1 MLAQP
6 ASKWTTHI
14 LLVYNNVGERKYVA
28 ESRQVNKRDRLLVEI
43 FGIGLP
49 EVLLIV
55 VVLLV
60 FVGPERLPEATR
72 MIGKT
77 VGDFR
82 RAIEPARGAWR
93 DLTSEITNVGNEVT
107 TTVRTV
113 GTGSVATNGSRAAIA
128 PAKLGEAVTAIP
140 TESPWSVHPIMKN
153 MTDEERATFMADG
166 TVPPHISEELHG
178 LGTEA
183 SGHVPY
189 RPDIVDLDYPMPHE
203 PESLP
208 VAQAPSPPVEDL
220 SYPEPGQP
228 PARV

>member
-1 MLAQP
+1 
-6 ASKWTTHI
+6 
-14 LLVYNNVGERKYVA
+14 
-28 ESRQVNKRDRLLVEI
+28 VEI

-77 VGDFR
+77 VRDFR

-113 GTGSVATNGSRAAIA
+113 GAGSVATNGSRAAIA
-128 PAKLGEAVTAIP
+128 RSKLGEVVTAIP

-153 MTDEERATFMADG
+153 MTDEERAAFMADG
-166 TVPPHISEELHG
+166 TVPPHITEELHV

-208 VAQAPSPPVEDL
+208 IAQEPSPPLVDL
-220 SYPEPGQP
+220 NYPEPGQSS
-228 PARV
+228 ARAEL

>member
-1 MLAQP
+1 M
-6 ASKWTTHI
+6 
-14 LLVYNNVGERKYVA
+14 
-28 ESRQVNKRDRLLVEI
+28 EI

-49 EVLLIV
+49 EVLLII

-60 FVGPERLPEATR
+60 FVGPERLPEAAR

-113 GTGSVATNGSRAAIA
+113 GTTTSMATNGARAAIK
-128 PAKLGEAVTAIP
+128 PARPGEVVTAIP

-153 MTDEERATFMADG
+153 MTEEERAAFLANG
-166 TVPPHISEELHG
+166 AVPPHISEELQY
-178 LGTEA
+178 LESEE

-189 RPDIVDLDYPMPHE
+189 SPVIVDLDYPMPHQSGTIANAPGTVE
-203 PESLP
+203 PI
-208 VAQAPSPPVEDL
+208 EDL
-220 SYPEPGQP
+220 NYPEPRHSGG
-228 PARV
+228 A

>member
-1 MLAQP
+1 M
-6 ASKWTTHI
+6 
-14 LLVYNNVGERKYVA
+14 
-28 ESRQVNKRDRLLVEI
+28 EI
-43 FGIGLP
+43 FGVGLP
-49 EVLLIV
+49 EVLLIL

-60 FVGPERLPEATR
+60 FVGPERLPEAAR

-113 GTGSVATNGSRAAIA
+113 RTVGTTASVANNGSRAAIR
-128 PAKLGEAVTAIP
+128 PAKPGEVATAIP

-153 MTDEERATFMADG
+153 MTEEERAAFMANG
-166 TVPPHISEELHG
+166 AVPSHISEELQV
-178 LGTEA
+178 LESEE

-189 RPDIVDLDYPMPHE
+189 SPVIIDLDYPMPHE
-203 PESLP
+203 SKAAAIPP
-208 VAQAPSPPVEDL
+208 APALPVEDL
-220 SYPEPGQP
+220 NYPEPRHAGS
-228 PARV
+228 AKSSATAES

>member
-1 MLAQP
+1 M
-6 ASKWTTHI
+6 
-14 LLVYNNVGERKYVA
+14 
-28 ESRQVNKRDRLLVEI
+28 EI

-49 EVLLIV
+49 EVLLII

-60 FVGPERLPEATR
+60 FVGPERLPDAAR

-113 GTGSVATNGSRAAIA
+113 GTTASMATNGARAPIKSAR
-128 PAKLGEAVTAIP
+128 PGEIVTAIP

-153 MTDEERATFMADG
+153 MTEEERAAFLATGA
-166 TVPPHISEELHG
+166 VPPHISDELQVLESEE
-178 LGTEA
+178 

-189 RPDIVDLDYPMPHE
+189 SPVIVDLDYPMPH
-203 PESLP
+203 
-208 VAQAPSPPVEDL
+208 QADANANALGSVVPVEDL
-220 SYPEPGQP
+220 NYPEPRHSD
-228 PARV
+228 AR

>member
-1 MLAQP
+1 MD
-6 ASKWTTHI
+6 
-14 LLVYNNVGERKYVA
+14 
-28 ESRQVNKRDRLLVEI
+28 RQINTRGKLLVEI
-43 FGIGLP
+43 FGVGLP
-49 EVLLIV
+49 ELLLII

-60 FVGPERLPEATR
+60 FVGPERLPEAAR

-113 GTGSVATNGSRAAIA
+113 GTAASVSANGSRVAIA
-128 PAKLGEAVTAIP
+128 PTKLGEAVTAIP

-153 MTDEERATFMADG
+153 MTDEERTAFMANG
-166 TVPPHISEELHG
+166 TVPPHISEELHV
-178 LGTEA
+178 LESED

-189 RPDIVDLDYPMPHE
+189 RPVIVDLDYPMPHGSE
-203 PESLP
+203 AKTTATE
-208 VAQAPSPPVEDL
+208 PSPPTEDL
-220 SYPEPGQP
+220 NYPEPGQP
-228 PARV
+228 SARAEL